1 MKLKNI
7 LHRIGDKASLSSKK
21 TKKKKHSSSSEGK
34 NDDPLHD
41 DGKGLLATNTGS
53 THSYSKDSGLVGVI
67 SDFPHGS
74 GKGWMD
80 GSGIFVDTTGKGVSN
95 DVAYIPI
102 EASLL
107 QPFDEDLLIPHVG
120 DAGRTSTTGPLRN
133 DVGLPQ
139 NIASPTNMNNTSGDG
154 GKQNPPPKTMFSS
167 LSSLDF
173 NGIIQSGYSTLSCV
187 SGCRPETKSNTKETT
202 HIPIPIPTVV
212 NPSRMDELVTQGIM
226 DATSGNE
233 VTVHQVVY
241 SEPLQLQSLRDHYGH
256 FSLSFSSLDS
266 NECDVDSIDG
276 EIDRWY
282 RW

>member
-53 THSYSKDSGLVGVI
+53 TDSYSKNSGLVGVI

-74 GKGWMD
+74 G
-80 GSGIFVDTTGKGVSN
+80 IFVDTAGKGVSN
-95 DVAYIPI
+95 DVAHIPI

-107 QPFDEDLLIPHVG
+107 QPFNEDLLIPHVG

-139 NIASPTNMNNTSGDG
+139 NVASPTNMKNTSGGG

-173 NGIIQSGYSTLSCV
+173 NGIIQSGYSAISCV
-187 SGCRPETKSNTKETT
+187 SGCRPETKSKTKETI
-202 HIPIPIPTVV
+202 HIPMPMPIPTVV

-241 SEPLQLQSLRDHYGH
+241 SEPLQLQSLRDHYGN

-266 NECDVDSIDG
+266 NECDVDSNDSQ
-276 EIDRWY
+276 IDRWY